1 MRPAGE
7 YMNDFMDKL
16 KKGDFDK
23 DYQTNNGP
31 EINEEFASR
40 SFFTGFLPGI
50 HEIVLLLSR
59 ESRELRNSE
68 ASTRG

>member
-1 MRPAGE
+1 MRPVGE

-31 EINEEFASR
+31 EINEEFGEKKVE
-40 SFFTGFLPGI
+40 SFSKLFDMNIINKVMSGTG
-50 HEIVLLLSR
+50 EI
-59 ESRELRNSE
+59 
-68 ASTRG
+68 

>member
-1 MRPAGE
+1 MRPVGE

-31 EINEEFASR
+31 EINEEFGDER
-40 SFFTGFLPGI
+40 VESFSKLFDINVINKVMSGTG
-50 HEIVLLLSR
+50 EI
-59 ESRELRNSE
+59 
-68 ASTRG
+68 